1 MTSSTSTGASHQQRA
16 HTAVGAAAA
25 LLLALGLS
33 SLLHWRAGASDTR
46 EPAAALPV
54 ATTEFEQVASYNE
67 DRRFL
72 GVTEAPRRTDLGFE
86 SAGLLDRVVVHEGSV
101 VRAGQLLAQ
110 QDPRLLQSRRSAA
123 AAELETLQADLE
135 LAHLKAQRQ
144 RDLQATG
151 AVSREAFDETRLRA
165 QALESQRKSV
175 AAQLQRLDIELE
187 KLALRAPYDG
197 MVAALYIDP
206 GAVVSPG
213 TPILRLIQTGAREAH
228 IGVPPELAASLVPG
242 KVYSLQWRDQTLEA
256 PLRAVRPDLDPV
268 SRTAVTVFDLPEAVP
283 ALDGESITLQ
293 LQRHIPEPGGWLP
306 VSALLE
312 GQRGVWNVLALR
324 ERDSHWVTVRE
335 AVEVLELRG
344 DRAYVRGT
352 LTDGARIV
360 ADGLHRIAAGSAV
373 QPLEP

>member
-1 MTSSTSTGASHQQRA
+1 MPSPSSPSTTSRQRVR
-16 HTAVGAAAA
+16 TAAGAAVA
-25 LLLALGLS
+25 LLLAVGLS
-33 SLLHWRAGASDTR
+33 SLLHWRAGASDAR

-54 ATTEFEQVASYNE
+54 ATTVFEQNAGYAE
-67 DRRFL
+67 ERRFL

-86 SAGLLDRVVVHEGSV
+86 SGGLLDRVEVNEGTEV
-101 VRAGQLLAQ
+101 EAGQLLAE

-144 RDLQATG
+144 RDLQASG

-175 AAQLQRLDIELE
+175 AAQLERLDIELE
-187 KLALRAPYDG
+187 KLALRAPYNG
-197 MVAALYIDP
+197 VVAALYTDP

-213 TPILRLIQTGAREAH
+213 TPILRLIQAGPREAH
-228 IGVPPELAASLVPG
+228 VGVPPELAADLTPG
-242 KVYSLQWRDQTLEA
+242 KVYPLQWRGQTLNA
-256 PLRAVRPDLDPV
+256 PLRAVRPDLDPA
-268 SRTAVTVFDLPEAVP
+268 SRTAVAVFELPETLA
-283 ALDGESITLQ
+283 ALDGEAITLQ

-312 GQRGVWNVLALR
+312 GQRGVWNVLALKQQ
-324 ERDSHWVTVRE
+324 DSHWLTVRE

-352 LTDGARIV
+352 LADGARVV